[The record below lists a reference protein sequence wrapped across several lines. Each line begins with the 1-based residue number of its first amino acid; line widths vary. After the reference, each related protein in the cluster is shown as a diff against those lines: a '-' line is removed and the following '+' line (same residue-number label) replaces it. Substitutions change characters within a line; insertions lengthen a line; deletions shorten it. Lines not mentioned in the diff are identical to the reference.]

1 MNSVLEFSSVSM
13 EERAPYENGLR
24 AVSFVL
30 EPGDLL
36 LIRIP
41 EGHSLAPLADVA
53 SGLVEPDEGVIRFLG
68 KSWAEGYEAD
78 RAAARGRIGRV
89 FERAGWLSNLDFD
102 ENITLAQRYHTR
114 RDPAE
119 ILAEAQTL
127 ARELGLGD
135 IPAGRPAHRDRAVL
149 LAAQWVR
156 ALIGRPRLLL
166 LERPA
171 RDLPGGAVDP
181 FARVILRR
189 REQDG
194 LAVVWL
200 TDSHENLDDSALRPT
215 RKCAM
220 QDGTLKDETVS

>member
-1 MNSVLEFSSVSM
+1 MNAVLEFSSVSLA
-13 EERAPYENGLR
+13 ERAPYENGLR
-24 AVSFVL
+24 AVSFTL

-36 LIRIP
+36 LVQLP
-41 EGHSLAPLADVA
+41 EGYPLSPLADVA

-78 RAAARGRIGRV
+78 RASARGRIGRV
-89 FERAGWLSNLDFD
+89 FERAGWLSNLDID

-127 ARELGLGD
+127 ARELGLGE
-135 IPAGRPAHRDRAVL
+135 IPAGRPAHQDRAVL

-156 ALIGRPRLLL
+156 ALVAHPRLLL
-166 LERPA
+166 LERPV
-171 RDLPGGAVDP
+171 RDLPDADVES
-181 FARVILRR
+181 FVRAILRR

-200 TDSHENLDDSALRPT
+200 TDSHERVADSALRPT

-220 QDGTLKDETVS
+220 QDGELQDWISR